1 MWICIKARRQ
11 LAFTSTKAD
20 EKPWAKVTEDD
31 RALYLGTAGRTLWRY
46 RSELAPVIAALILLL
61 AGAWTHSTHRG

>member
-1 MWICIKARRQ
+1 V
-11 LAFTSTKAD
+11 LL
-20 EKPWAKVTEDD
+20 VTEDD

>member
-1 MWICIKARRQ
+1 MRRAYRSARRRRWGRYEPSAV
-11 LAFTSTKAD
+11 LL
-20 EKPWAKVTEDD
+20 VTEDD

-61 AGAWTHSTHRG
+61 AGAWTHSTHRR